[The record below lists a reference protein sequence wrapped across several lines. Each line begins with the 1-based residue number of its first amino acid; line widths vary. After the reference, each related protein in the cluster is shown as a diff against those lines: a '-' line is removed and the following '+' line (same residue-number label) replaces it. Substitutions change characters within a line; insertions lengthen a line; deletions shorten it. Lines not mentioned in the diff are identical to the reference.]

1 MLKTL
6 TTLFLAFLFLSAAW
20 ADIETPASDYK
31 RGVYRMDKSRDKTPA
46 GASWPICW
54 KFDFSIP
61 NKIKVNKPFTVEVKV
76 TPLLFAL
83 DKVEIVPVVGSE
95 LKLIKAD
102 PWKGSLK
109 AGETKVMK
117 LTMIAPKQGD
127 NGDFGVIVFSTDF
140 YNNFKKYISASY
152 EGPAKEDLLER
163 LAATKRENPSYQQ
176 YGGSRIIVS
185 SK

>member
-1 MLKTL
+1 MANL
-6 TTLFLAFLFLSAAW
+6 
-20 ADIETPASDYK
+20 
-31 RGVYRMDKSRDKTPA
+31 
-46 GASWPICW
+46 W
-54 KFDFSIP
+54 KFDFLP
-61 NKIKVNKPFTVEVKV
+61 NKVNKPFTVEVKV

-83 DKVEIVPVVGSE
+83 DKVEIIPVVGSE
-95 LKLIKAD
+95 LKLVKAD

-176 YGGSRIIVS
+176 YGGSRIIVN